1 MKRKKVIPVADL
13 KLLQGNEACALG
25 AIHGGVRFYAG
36 YPITPSTEIAEI
48 MAEELPKYGGKF
60 IQMEDEIA
68 SMAAIIGASLTGV
81 KTLTATSGP
90 GFSLK
95 QENIG
100 YAAITEVPCV
110 IVNVQRGGPSTGL
123 PTSPAQGEIYQSK
136 YGSHGD
142 RGVIVLTPGS
152 VPECFRLGVRA
163 VSLAEKYMTPVVL
176 LTDEVVGHMREAI
189 DLEEMRKLP
198 TYDRKKPQCRPEEYI
213 PYAPDENGAPV
224 LAPFGTGYRYHVTG
238 LTHDQAGF
246 STMAPDKVEELNWRL
261 INKIEDNSDD
271 IVEWEEVYT
280 EDAESLILSYG
291 GSARAA
297 REAVE
302 MLRAKGQ
309 KVGLFRPISIW
320 PFPEKAL
327 QALASKVSSILVV
340 EMNAGQL
347 GHEVERVVAGKTK
360 VDGLYVIDGE
370 IMTPDEIINKWQE
383 VAK

>member
-1 MKRKKVIPVADL
+1 MANNV

-25 AIHGGVRFYAG
+25 AIHAGGRFYAG

-60 IQMEDEIA
+60 IQMEDELA
-68 SMAAIIGASLTGV
+68 SMAAVIGASLTGE
-81 KTLTATSGP
+81 KALTATSGP

-100 YAAITEVPCV
+100 YAAMAEVPCV

-142 RGVIVLTPGS
+142 RGAIVLTPSS
-152 VPECFRLGVRA
+152 VPECFRLAARA
-163 VSLAEKYMTPVVL
+163 VNLAEKYMTPVIL
-176 LTDEVVGHMREAI
+176 LTDEIVGHMREAI
-189 DLEEMRKLP
+189 DLDEARKAEVW
-198 TYDRKKPQCRPEEYI
+198 DRKKPDCKPEDYV
-213 PYAPDENGAPV
+213 PYQPDENGVPI

-238 LTHDQAGF
+238 LTHNKTGF
-246 STMAPDKVEELNWRL
+246 STMVPSEVEEVNWRL
-261 INKIEDNSDD
+261 VNKVEQNADD

-280 EDAESLILSYG
+280 DDAETLILAYG
-291 GSARAA
+291 GAARAA

-302 MLRAKGQ
+302 ELRAQGE
-309 KVGLFRPISIW
+309 KVGMFRPISIW
-320 PFPEKAL
+320 PFPERAL
-327 QALASKVSSILVV
+327 KSLLPKVNTILVT

-347 GHEVERVVAGKTK
+347 AQEVERIAGGETK
-360 VDGLYVIDGE
+360 VQGLFVIDGE
-370 IMTPDEIINKWQE
+370 IMTPEEIIEAWQG

>member
-1 MKRKKVIPVADL
+1 MANL

-68 SMAAIIGASLTGV
+68 GMAAPIGASLTGV
-81 KTLTATSGP
+81 IALTATSGP

-100 YAAITEVPCV
+100 YAAITEIPCV
-110 IVNVQRGGPSTGL
+110 IINVQRGGPSTGL
-123 PTSPAQGEIYQSK
+123 PTSPAQGEIYQTK

-142 RGVIVLTPGS
+142 RGAIVLTPSS
-152 VPECFRLGVRA
+152 VPECFRLAARA
-163 VSLAEKYMTPVVL
+163 VALAEKYMTPVIL

-189 DLEEMRKLP
+189 DLDAMRQEP
-198 TYDRKKPQCRPEEYI
+198 TFDRKKPDCPPEEYQ
-213 PYAPDENGAPV
+213 PYAPDENGVPV

-246 STMAPDKVEELNWRL
+246 STMAPEKVEELNWRL
-261 INKIEDNSDD
+261 INKIEDNKED

-280 EDAESLILSYG
+280 EDADSLILSYG

-302 MLRAKGQ
+302 MLRSQGH

-320 PFPEKAL
+320 PFPEAPLKAL
-327 QALASKVSSILVV
+327 LPQVKNILVT

-347 GHEVERVVAGKTK
+347 GREVERIVAGQAQ
-360 VDGLYVIDGE
+360 VNGLYVIDGE
-370 IMTPDEIINKWQE
+370 IMTPAEIIEAWQG